1 MMKKVNVKKIMMIA
15 ALVLVLAATAI
26 VCASCAKK
34 EEPAY
39 ENGKVTYTVVNN
51 TGKNVTEIVLSD
63 NRSENKVVSKPGEG
77 GLPDGQSVVL
87 EIPAMLENNGAD
99 VMFTFTVEGGNNLSA
114 QIGQKSGT
122 ITMLTENG
130 SLEFKISEPGK

>member
-1 MMKKVNVKKIMMIA
+1 MKKENVKKTIVIT
-15 ALVLVLAATAI
+15 ALVLVLAAVAV
-26 VCASCAKK
+26 VCGSCSKK

-39 ENGKVTYTVVNN
+39 ENGKVSYTVVNN

-77 GLPDGQSVVL
+77 GLPDGQSVGIEL
-87 EIPAMLENNGAD
+87 PAMLENNGAD
-99 VMFTFTVEGGNNLSA
+99 VMFSFTVEGGNNLSA
-114 QIGQKSGT
+114 HIGQTTGT
-122 ITMLTENG
+122 ITMVTENG